1 MCLCV
6 AVWFARFVMHSGLV
20 QVLPL
25 TLMDGRSAEQV
36 LVLTTCATT
45 YLSDARLVIDSHR

>member
-20 QVLPL
+20 QVPL

-36 LVLTTCATT
+36 MVLTTCATT